1 MRNPLFLLNYVVY
14 LYQGVRDLEEIIQI
28 PTEKLLPNP
37 YQPRKQF
44 KSEDMLSLAD
54 SIKEN
59 GILQPLLCR
68 QINHSDYYELIAGE
82 RRLRGAILANLQTVP
97 CIIVDCEYEDSAVF
111 SILENIQRADLNF
124 FEEAQAISHLMNTFG
139 MTQQQISKKLGKSQS
154 ALSNKLRL
162 LRLPADVR
170 YFIDKEG
177 LTERHAR
184 ALLKIDN
191 EKDMWTTLRVITER
205 HLNVEQTEAYIDSLT
220 NKEIKHKKNVIKVFV
235 YSDMD
240 DKVARAVKYYG
251 MDEKKARKEIQR
263 IDKLRGNHYNYYTG
277 NEWRDYSNYDIC
289 INSDVLGVE
298 NAADMIA
305 KAVAKVN

>member
-1 MRNPLFLLNYVVY
+1 MENIV
-14 LYQGVRDLEEIIQI
+14 QI

-59 GILQPLLCR
+59 GVLQPLLCR
-68 QINHSDYYELIAGE
+68 QINNSDYYEIVAGE
-82 RRLRGAILANLQTVP
+82 RRLRASILANRQTVP
-97 CIIVDCEYEDSAVF
+97 CVIIDCDYEQSAVF
-111 SILENIQRADLNF
+111 SILENIQRSDLGF
-124 FEEAQAISHLMNTFG
+124 FEEAVAIGHLMNHFG
-139 MTQQQISKKLGKSQS
+139 MTQEQIAKKLGKSQS

-170 YFIDKEG
+170 YFIEKEG

-191 EKDMWTTLRVITER
+191 EKDMWTSLKVISER

-220 NKEIKHKKNVIKVFV
+220 NKEVKHRQNVVRIYKDVRIFVNTVDKAIKAMKDAGIDAE
-235 YSDMD
+235 SD
-240 DKVARAVKYYG
+240 KTETEEYIEYRV
-251 MDEKKARKEIQR
+251 R
-263 IDKLRGNHYNYYTG
+263 IPKQAQGR
-277 NEWRDYSNYDIC
+277 
-289 INSDVLGVE
+289 INS
-298 NAADMIA
+298 A
-305 KAVAKVN
+305 

>member
-1 MRNPLFLLNYVVY
+1 MRNPLFFAMFVLY
-14 LYQGVRDLEEIIQI
+14 LSQGVRRLEQIVRI

-44 KSEDMLSLAD
+44 KSEEMLSLAD

-97 CIIVDCEYEDSAVF
+97 CIIVDCEYEDSAVY
-111 SILENIQRADLNF
+111 SILENIQRSDLDF
-124 FEEAQAISHLMNTFG
+124 FEEATAISHLMNNFG
-139 MTQQQISKKLGKSQS
+139 MTQQQIGKKLGKSQS

-170 YFIDKEG
+170 YFIEKEG

-191 EKDMWTTLRVITER
+191 EKDMWTTLRLITQR
-205 HLNVEQTEAYIDSLT
+205 NMNVEQTEAYIDGLT
-220 NKEIKHKKNVIKVFV
+220 NKEVKTRKSVIKVFKDIRIFV
-235 YSDMD
+235 NTVNKAIETMKQSGIDAESDKTETD
-240 DKVARAVKYYG
+240 EYIEFRVRIPKDSKSQDKPA
-251 MDEKKARKEIQR
+251 
-263 IDKLRGNHYNYYTG
+263 
-277 NEWRDYSNYDIC
+277 
-289 INSDVLGVE
+289 
-298 NAADMIA
+298 
-305 KAVAKVN
+305 